1 MKQHILPAIK
11 LTVICLLLFCGVYTL
26 IILGLARF
34 APNKGRGETIDI
46 NGKTAGYL
54 LEGQN
59 FTQDKYF
66 WGRPSAVSYNAAG
79 SGASNKAPSNPD
91 YIKDLQ
97 SRIDTFLLH
106 NPGIKKAEIP
116 SELVTASASG
126 LDPHLSLQ
134 GVYIQIPR
142 IARVR
147 NLTEDRLKSLVD
159 IHTEKPFL
167 GLFGTVTVNIL
178 QLNIDLDKLN

>member
-1 MKQHILPAIK
+1 MKQQILPALK
-11 LTVICLLLFCGVYTL
+11 LTAICFVLFCVLYTL
-26 IILGLARF
+26 IVLGVARF
-34 APNKGRGETIDI
+34 APNNGKGETVEL
-46 NGKTAGYL
+46 NGKTVGYL

-59 FTQDKYF
+59 FTKDKYF
-66 WGRPSAVSYNAAG
+66 WGRPSAVNYNASG
-79 SGASNKAPSNPD
+79 SGASNKSAGNPD
-91 YIKDLQ
+91 LLKDLQ

-106 NPGIKKAEIP
+106 NPGIKKEEIP

-126 LDPHLSLQ
+126 LDPDLSPQ

-142 IARVR
+142 VAKAR
-147 NLTEDRLKSLVD
+147 NLTQDRVRALVD

-167 GLFGTVTVNIL
+167 GLFGTVTINIL

>member
-11 LTVICLLLFCGVYTL
+11 LTVICLVFFCGIYTL
-26 IILGLARF
+26 IILGIAQF
-34 APNKGRGETIDI
+34 APNRGNGETVIV

-59 FTQDKYF
+59 FSNDKYF
-66 WGRPSAVSYNAAG
+66 WTRPSAVAYNAAG
-79 SGASNKAPSNPD
+79 SGASNKGPGNPD
-91 YIKDLQ
+91 YIKDVQ
-97 SRIDTFLLH
+97 SRIDTFLVH
-106 NPGIKKAEIP
+106 NPGVKKEDIP
-116 SELVTASASG
+116 AELVTASGSG
-126 LDPHLSLQ
+126 LDPHLSLR

-142 IARVR
+142 IANAR
-147 NLTEDRLKSLVD
+147 NLTNDRVKALVD
-159 IHTEKPFL
+159 IHTEKPLL